1 MFDDRL
7 ALSVKEVA
15 RQLGLSTDSVYEA
28 VHKGSI
34 PSVRLTRRG
43 RILIPRATVERMM
56 EAAASEN
63 ALPIA
68 SA

>member
-28 VHKGSI
+28 VHNGRI
-34 PSVRLTRRG
+34 PSVRLSRRG

-56 EAAASEN
+56 AAAGEDRQ
-63 ALPIA
+63 PVA

>member
-15 RQLGLSTDSVYEA
+15 QQLGLSTDSVYEA
-28 VHKGSI
+28 VHKGRI
-34 PSVRLTRRG
+34 PCVRLSRRG

-56 EAAASEN
+56 NAAAVGDRE
-63 ALPIA
+63 PVA

>member
-34 PSVRLTRRG
+34 PSVRLSRRG

-56 EAAASEN
+56 AEAAGED
-63 ALPIA
+63 ALPVA

>member
-7 ALSVKEVA
+7 AMSVKEVA
-15 RQLGLSTDSVYEA
+15 QQLGLSTDSVYEA

-34 PSVRLTRRG
+34 PSVRLSRRG

-56 EAAASEN
+56 NVGANEDR
-63 ALPIA
+63 LPVP